1 MLERARAGVDALSRW
16 TFKLMEMAGSEHPD
30 GCIRF
35 GGRRKAAGDVLMW
48 DNKSTE
54 TAYTFPPSCQRL
66 VSSNDRPVG
75 LDWRS
80 ARDPLKLLRIAEL
93 ATEVVDPRLRVSIA
107 A

>member
-75 LDWRS
+75 LDWRGTS
-80 ARDPLKLLRIAEL
+80 NPLKLLRIAEL
-93 ATEVVDPRLRVSIA
+93 ATKVIDPRLRVSIA